1 MAVYE
6 RDYRLW
12 TGEPT
17 PAWSRF
23 LILPRHAFREIF
35 RSKLL
40 LAFFVLCFVYPLI
53 CAFLVYLAN
62 NLDFLK
68 AFPDV
73 DMSTFV
79 SIDVGFFHWMLRIQA
94 WLSGL
99 LAVFIGPGLVSRDLA
114 NNGLPLILS
123 RPFSRVEYIA
133 GKLTVLA
140 TLVGAVAW
148 FAPLLVFAL
157 HVNFKGMAWV
167 GDHLQLTVGMLLGP
181 WVWIL
186 SISLFALAMS
196 AWVRWKAVAGFG
208 MLFILMAGLFFGLMI
223 GGLFNTVYGSV
234 VDILRVEDVAL
245 ASLLGGQA
253 FSGLPTAAAWTVLA
267 LFVGFSLF
275 LLETKLRAYQ
285 VVR

>member
-1 MAVYE
+1 
-6 RDYRLW
+6 
-12 TGEPT
+12 
-17 PAWSRF
+17 
-23 LILPRHAFREIF
+23 
-35 RSKLL
+35 
-40 LAFFVLCFVYPLI
+40 
-53 CAFLVYLAN
+53 
-62 NLDFLK
+62 
-68 AFPDV
+68 
-73 DMSTFV
+73 
-79 SIDVGFFHWMLRIQA
+79 
-94 WLSGL
+94 
-99 LAVFIGPGLVSRDLA
+99 
-114 NNGLPLILS
+114 
-123 RPFSRVEYIA
+123 
-133 GKLTVLA
+133 
-140 TLVGAVAW
+140 
-148 FAPLLVFAL
+148 
-157 HVNFKGMAWV
+157 MAWV

-253 FSGLPTAAAWTVLA
+253 FSGLPTVAAWTVLA